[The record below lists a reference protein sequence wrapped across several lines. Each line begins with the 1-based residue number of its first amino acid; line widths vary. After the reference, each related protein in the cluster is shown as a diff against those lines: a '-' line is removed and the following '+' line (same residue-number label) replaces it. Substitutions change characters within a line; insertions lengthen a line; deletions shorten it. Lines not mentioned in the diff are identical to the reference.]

1 MTKKQLLEA
10 EETLAVDYG
19 GHYTAY
25 ASRNPLDFD
34 GESVIGGDWNISY
47 HDGEMP
53 AFNAE
58 NLATVDELLAKM
70 KTVAPLTKWSI
81 VQPE

>member
-1 MTKKQLLEA
+1 MSKKQLLEA
-10 EETLAVDYG
+10 DETLAADYS

-25 ASRNPLDFD
+25 ASRNEYQLDGD
-34 GESVIGGDWNISY
+34 NVVGGDWNISY

-58 NLATVDELLAKM
+58 NFATIDELLAKM
-70 KTVAPLTKWSI
+70 KTIAPLTKWSI
-81 VQPE
+81 TRPE